1 MKKDDLRL
9 LSKSELITLL
19 IEQDKRINELSVGK
33 SDENNGLFS
42 RSPMLRAEAERRAR
56 KHALFRTARSIVS
69 VVVVIA
75 AVTVLVATLW
85 APVMRVYG
93 TSMEPV
99 LRNGELLLALKN
111 ENLIGRG
118 DIIAFYYNDK
128 VLLKRAIALEGDEVF
143 MDDEGNVFVNGDMLD
158 EPYASGKGSGE
169 CDVKFPIEIEEN
181 SVFVL
186 GDHRS
191 VSVDSRS
198 QDIGN
203 IESERILGKII
214 FRIWPLK
221 AIGPIT

>member
-1 MKKDDLRL
+1 MKNTDLRR
-9 LSKSELITLL
+9 LSKNELITLL
-19 IEQDKRINELSVGK
+19 LEQDKLMHGHSDASGEEYSGILAK
-33 SDENNGLFS
+33 S
-42 RSPMLRAEAERRAR
+42 RMLRAEAERRTKR
-56 KHALFRTARSIVS
+56 RTLLHTMRGIAS

-93 TSMEPV
+93 TSMEPA
-99 LRNGELLLALKN
+99 LRNGELLLGLKN
-111 ENLIGRG
+111 ENLIRRG

-128 VLLKRAIALEGDEVF
+128 VLLKRAIALAGDTVS
-143 MDDEGNVFVNGDMLD
+143 MDDKGNVFVNGEQID
-158 EPYASGKGSGE
+158 EPYVSGKGSGE
-169 CDVKFPIEIEEN
+169 CDVDFPLTVEEN
-181 SVFVL
+181 SIFVL

-203 IESERILGKII
+203 IESERILGKIV

-221 AIGPIT
+221 AIGGIK